1 MSDNLGR
8 TGWLFLIDG
17 PVCKPSCSISGLQ
30 CECWWCEG
38 RRFCLGFQPGPQC
51 PSSSPQVR
59 TSVYAH
65 MHRCAQ
71 FGAECGSL
79 WLEVSGTGGMGSD
92 RVWCAQKGGGVFPCA
107 QVHGIVSCDVHVSYR
122 AAIFKHRKVPD
133 CGWSGGFFGQSL
145 RCLHGHPN
153 PSSGDVFLRS
163 LISETFVEGLTTFV
177 TAAIASSWPC

>member
-92 RVWCAQKGGGVFPCA
+92 RVWCAQKGGGCSRVRRCT
-107 QVHGIVSCDVHVSYR
+107 GLCR
-122 AAIFKHRKVPD
+122 AMCTCLTGLLFSSTAKCRTADGPGASSAKVLGAFTAI
-133 CGWSGGFFGQSL
+133 QI
-145 RCLHGHPN
+145 HP
-153 PSSGDVFLRS
+153 V
-163 LISETFVEGLTTFV
+163 ETFFC
-177 TAAIASSWPC
+177 AA